1 MQTINAI
8 KFEVIRNA
16 LIQATE
22 EMAITLR
29 RSAYSTNVKTRQ
41 DFSCAFFDSKLRIG
55 NPISPNP
62 ITMSFLIKIF
72 RPV

>member
-29 RSAYSTNVKTRQ
+29 RSAYSTNVKTLQ
-41 DFSCAFFDSKLRIG
+41 DFSCAFFDS
-55 NPISPNP
+55 
-62 ITMSFLIKIF
+62 
-72 RPV
+72 